1 MAPRARAYP
10 PVVAIDGP
18 VASGKTTVGR
28 ALAARMGH
36 RFVDTG
42 LMYRAMALATL
53 RSGTDPDDAPAVGAL
68 AERCVITISPP
79 PERLLL
85 DGEDVTDALRTPEV
99 EAAVSRVARISA
111 VRAALVAAQRRLAA
125 EGGVVM
131 VGRDIGTV
139 VVPDA
144 AKVYL
149 DAPVDERARRRHAE
163 LAAAG
168 KPDTLEAVRAGLEER
183 DRLDS
188 SRADSPLRAA
198 DDAMRVQTG
207 GLDVEGVV
215 ARVLEAL
222 AGPVQ
227 WRRRG
232 LDLFYRFGVLLAH
245 IFLPTFGSLTV
256 EGREHVPPEGP
267 LIVAS
272 NHLSNADPPLMVYA
286 MPRPIWFMAKRGLFW
301 GPLITRA
308 LRAWHAHPV
317 ERDGRDVDAVRWA
330 LGTLAEGR
338 ALLVFPE
345 GTRSRGALR
354 KGNVGLAYLA
364 LRSGA
369 PVLPVA
375 ITGSE
380 GIGSILR
387 IPFHFKRLRVVI
399 GEPLRLGGPV
409 ERAHREAMEAGT
421 EAVMRRIAALL
432 PMGYRGVYGEPA
444 APGPGPASV
453 DGLP

>member
-1 MAPRARAYP
+1 MAAHERAYP

-18 VASGKTTVGR
+18 VASGKSTVGR
-28 ALAARMGH
+28 ALAARLGY

-42 LMYRAMALATL
+42 LMYRAVALATL
-53 RSGTDPDDAPAVGAL
+53 RAGMDPDDAPAVGAL
-68 AERCVITISPP
+68 AERCAITISSP

-99 EAAVSRVARISA
+99 EAAVSRVARISTVRTA
-111 VRAALVAAQRRLAA
+111 LVRAQRHIAE

-149 DAPVDERARRRHAE
+149 DAPVEERSRRRHAE

-198 DDAMRVQTG
+198 DDALWVQTG
-207 GLDVEGVV
+207 GLDVDGVV
-215 ARVLEAL
+215 ARVQQVL
-222 AGPVQ
+222 APQ
-227 WRRRG
+227 RAWARRG

-301 GPLITRA
+301 GPLISLA

-317 ERDGRDVDAVRWA
+317 
-330 LGTLAEGR
+330 
-338 ALLVFPE
+338 
-345 GTRSRGALR
+345 
-354 KGNVGLAYLA
+354 
-364 LRSGA
+364 
-369 PVLPVA
+369 
-375 ITGSE
+375 
-380 GIGSILR
+380 
-387 IPFHFKRLRVVI
+387 
-399 GEPLRLGGPV
+399 
-409 ERAHREAMEAGT
+409 
-421 EAVMRRIAALL
+421 
-432 PMGYRGVYGEPA
+432 
-444 APGPGPASV
+444 
-453 DGLP
+453 